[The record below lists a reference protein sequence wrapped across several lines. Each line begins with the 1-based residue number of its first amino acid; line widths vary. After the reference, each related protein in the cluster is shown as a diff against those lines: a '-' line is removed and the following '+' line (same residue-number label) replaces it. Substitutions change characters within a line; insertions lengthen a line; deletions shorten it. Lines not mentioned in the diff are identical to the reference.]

1 MGPTHFFWVFVGI
14 DVFPMHLP
22 LGWEKPYCQKL
33 QLLRIYAYSV
43 AYPRF
48 LLNVSN
54 DDVLWLEEFSQE
66 DQNEL
71 EKVTQDLIEEALSF
85 FDQEIEA
92 LE

>member
-1 MGPTHFFWVFVGI
+1 MEVPKSLIADNSSLEEEIFVL
-14 DVFPMHLP
+14 HT
-22 LGWEKPYCQKL
+22 
-33 QLLRIYAYSV
+33 

-54 DDVLWLEEFSQE
+54 DDILWLEEFSQE

-71 EKVTQDLIEEALSF
+71 EKVTHELIEEALAF
-85 FDQEIEA
+85 FDTEIEA